1 MKTLSHD
8 SLGERILIAIAP
20 FYVQRH
26 VNYLTDVLRDLHK
39 ADKVSDEEKKVLEH
53 KVTELSVRQQAKGCV
68 MMARQMALE
77 WELSGGE
84 LEKALS
90 EARTKDAERENHKP
104 LRFGEPEGLE
114 INLGNRPRL

>member
-1 MKTLSHD
+1 M
-8 SLGERILIAIAP
+8 
-20 FYVQRH
+20 
-26 VNYLTDVLRDLHK
+26 LRDLHK

-84 LEKALS
+84 LEKALAKGRVGEQVQRTGVHPS
-90 EARTKDAERENHKP
+90 EPYDQPNGIEMPNA
-104 LRFGEPEGLE
+104 LE
-114 INLGNRPRL
+114 IDLGNRPRL

>member
-39 ADKVSDEEKKVLEH
+39 ADKVSDEEKRSLEQ

-68 MMARQMALE
+68 MMARQLAME

-84 LEKALS
+84 LEKALAKS
-90 EARTKDAERENHKP
+90 REEAFSSIGAGSFEQQNGIQIE
-104 LRFGEPEGLE
+104 
-114 INLGNRPRL
+114 LGNRPRL

>member
-8 SLGERILIAIAP
+8 SLAERILVAIAP

-84 LEKALS
+84 LEKALAKS
-90 EARTKDAERENHKP
+90 REEAVSSIGAGSFEQQNGIQID
-104 LRFGEPEGLE
+104 
-114 INLGNRPRL
+114 LGNRPRL